1 MGDVWATLG
10 ISETGLALGV
20 GVAGREVLIS
30 AETGLDLVAGVD
42 CTDCTEFEFSEVMAS
57 SGILVEER

>member
-1 MGDVWATLG
+1 MRDVWVDLG
-10 ISETGLALGV
+10 ISETGLAFGV
-20 GVAGREVLIS
+20 GVAGREVVIS

-42 CTDCTEFEFSEVMAS
+42 CADCTVFEFSEVMAS